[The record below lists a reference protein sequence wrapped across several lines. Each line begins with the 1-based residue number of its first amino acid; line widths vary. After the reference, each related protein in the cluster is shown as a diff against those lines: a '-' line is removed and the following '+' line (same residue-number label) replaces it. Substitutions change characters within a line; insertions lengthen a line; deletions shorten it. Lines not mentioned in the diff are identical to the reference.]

1 MRMSGLSAINAPQEK
16 EMEVKPDKK
25 SKHIHCWHG
34 ISTTVRVKEP
44 YCNPTEHWLEMCCEC
59 QEIQREIDFL

>member
-1 MRMSGLSAINAPQEK
+1 M
-16 EMEVKPDKK
+16 KPDKK